1 MAGMIKSI
9 FGLQPSDVRAQQQ
22 KQQQELVKLQV
33 AQGTDPAIASFGTSF
48 GAGLGRGLMKG
59 FGMQDPAMQEAEAK
73 KLRKEQYE
81 NALRSIDTSTEQGA
95 LQMANLQNQLG
106 NSAVA
111 VQFLQQADKIKKNR
125 LAAQERGL
133 EKERSNKALEI
144 INSIPINEA
153 NPIPDLKKQYTA
165 LRNANLAE
173 AATEVLEDIKLL
185 STGDGDGSGVK
196 LSAGQKNKV
205 SELSDEAFAFS
216 DSSDEL
222 LSLASQYETIDP
234 ASGIAASVDEGLK
247 SLLGTEDA
255 VTELRAR
262 FNNIR
267 ANVTMQNLPPGA
279 ASDKDV
285 ELVLSGF
292 LSANAN
298 PQTVASF
305 LRGLAKI
312 SRFKAERSNFVSNF
326 IEQSGQSAGA
336 YEEWNVKGKEQFM
349 KKYGNLFEK
358 KKEEEEGAGNGL
370 PQGFVVPEEETPL
383 ERFTPSFLKDLF

>member
-1 MAGMIKSI
+1 MIKSI

-59 FGMQDPAMQEAEAK
+59 FGMEDPAMQEAEAN

-81 NALRSIDTSTEQGA
+81 NALRSIDTSTEKGA

-111 VQFLQQADKIKKNR
+111 VQFLQQADKISKNK

-133 EKERSNKALEI
+133 EQERSNKALEI

-173 AATEVLEDIKLL
+173 AATEVLEDINLL
-185 STGDGDGSGVK
+185 STGDGGSGTK
-196 LSAGQKNKV
+196 LSAGQQKKV
-205 SELSDEAFAFS
+205 MQLTDEAFEFS
-216 DSSDEL
+216 DSSNQL
-222 LSLASQYETIDP
+222 LSLAGKYEKIDP
-234 ASGIAASVDEGLK
+234 ASGIAASVNEGLK

-255 VTELRAR
+255 VTELRAK

-298 PQTVASF
+298 PETVGSF

-312 SRFKAERSNFVSNF
+312 SKFKAERSNYVGNF
-326 IEQSGQSAGA
+326 IEQNKTSAGA

-349 KKYGNLFEK
+349 EKYGNLFEK
-358 KKEEEEGAGNGL
+358 EQVAEDTPPK
-370 PQGFVVPEEETPL
+370 GFVVPEEGSSL
-383 ERFTPSFLKDLF
+383 SRLVPSIVKDLF

>member
-59 FGMQDPAMQEAEAK
+59 FGMEDPAMQEAEAN

-81 NALRSIDTSTEQGA
+81 NALRSIDTSTEKGA
-95 LQMANLQNQLG
+95 LEMANLQNQLG

-111 VQFLQQADKIKKNR
+111 VQFLQQADKISKNR

-133 EKERSNKALEI
+133 EEERSNKALEI

-153 NPIPDLKKQYTA
+153 NPIPNLKKQYTA
-165 LRNANLAE
+165 LRNAGLFEPAKK
-173 AATEVLEDIKLL
+173 VLEDIKLL
-185 STGDGDGSGVK
+185 STDDGGSGAK
-196 LSAGQKNKV
+196 LSAGQQKRAMQ
-205 SELSDEAFAFS
+205 LSKEAFEFS
-216 DSSDEL
+216 DSSNEL
-222 LSLASQYETIDP
+222 LSLADQYEKINP

-298 PQTVASF
+298 PETVASF
-305 LRGLAKI
+305 LRGLSKI
-312 SRFKAERSNFVSNF
+312 SRYKAERSNYISKF
-326 IEQSGQSAGA
+326 IEDNKMSSGA
-336 YEEWNVKGKEQFM
+336 YDQWNVEGKEQFM
-349 KKYGNLFEK
+349 KKYGNLFNN
-358 KKEEEEGAGNGL
+358 KKEEEGEL
-370 PQGFVVPEEETPL
+370 PQGFVVQEEESL
-383 ERFTPSFLKDLF
+383 LDRLTPSFFK

>member
-9 FGLQPSDVRAQQQ
+9 FGLTTEDVREQQL

-33 AQGTDPAIASFGTSF
+33 AQGTAPAIASFGTSF

-59 FGMQDPAMQEAEAK
+59 FGMEDPAMQEAEAN

-81 NALRSIDTSTEQGA
+81 NALRSIDTSTEKGA
-95 LQMANLQNQLG
+95 LEMANLQNQLG

-111 VQFLQQADKIKKNR
+111 VQFLQQADKISKNR

-133 EKERSNKALEI
+133 QKDRSNKALEI

-165 LRNANLAE
+165 LRNANLVE
-173 AATEVLEDIKLL
+173 AASEVLEDIKLL
-185 STGDGDGSGVK
+185 STGDGSGDK
-196 LSAGQKNKV
+196 LSTGQKNKV
-205 SELSDEAFAFS
+205 MELSDEAFKFN
-216 DSSDEL
+216 DSSNEL
-222 LSLASQYETIDP
+222 LSLAEQYEKIDP

-262 FNNIR
+262 FNSIR
-267 ANVTMQNLPPGA
+267 ANVTVNNLPPGA
-279 ASDKDV
+279 ASDADV
-285 ELVLSGF
+285 KLVLDGF

-298 PQTVASF
+298 PETVASF
-305 LRGLAKI
+305 LRGLSKI
-312 SRFKAERSNFVSNF
+312 SLYKAERSNYVSNF
-326 IEQSGQSAGA
+326 IEDNKTASGA
-336 YEEWNVKGKEQFM
+336 YDQWNVEGKERFM
-349 KKYGNLFEK
+349 KKYGNLFDN
-358 KKEEEEGAGNGL
+358 KKEEDNSL
-370 PQGFVVPEEETPL
+370 PQGFVVPEETLL
-383 ERFTPSFLKDLF
+383 ERFTPSFFK